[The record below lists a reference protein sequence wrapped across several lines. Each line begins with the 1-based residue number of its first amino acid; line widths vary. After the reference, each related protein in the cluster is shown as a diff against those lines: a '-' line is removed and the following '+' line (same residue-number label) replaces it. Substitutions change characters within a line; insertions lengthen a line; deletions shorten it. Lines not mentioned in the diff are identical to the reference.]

1 MEKCNHDLAHTIA
14 KLLNQSNEANILS
27 EGLEDLI
34 HEYFLHNSSDQSDC
48 ESVEDDDN
56 TSEAEEDTVVI
67 DHLLST
73 IEVEA
78 SKGELDLDLGLSLKK
93 MIIFYLILHRPRLK
107 ATFKVSRLNQI
118 RLSETK
124 NLDFVTA

>member
-34 HEYFLHNSSDQSDC
+34 HEYFLHNSGDQSDC
-48 ESVEDDDN
+48 ESDEDDDS

-78 SKGELDLDLGLSLKK
+78 NKGELHLDLGLSLKK
-93 MIIFYLILHRPRLK
+93 MIIFYLVLHRPRLK
-107 ATFKVSRLNQI
+107 ATF
-118 RLSETK
+118 
-124 NLDFVTA
+124 

>member
-34 HEYFLHNSSDQSDC
+34 HEYFLHNSGDQSDC
-48 ESVEDDDN
+48 ESDEDDDN

-93 MIIFYLILHRPRLK
+93 MIIFYLVLHRPRLK

>member
-1 MEKCNHDLAHTIA
+1 MTWLIPSQNFLTSQMKPTWLT
-14 KLLNQSNEANILS
+14 

-34 HEYFLHNSSDQSDC
+34 HEYFLHNSGDQSDC
-48 ESVEDDDN
+48 ESDEDDDN
-56 TSEAEEDTVVI
+56 TAEAEEDTVVI

-93 MIIFYLILHRPRLK
+93 MIIFYLVLHRPRLK
-107 ATFKVSRLNQI
+107 VTFKVSRLNQI

>member
-14 KLLNQSNEANILS
+14 KLLNQFNEANFLS

-34 HEYFLHNSSDQSDC
+34 HEYFLHNSGDQSDC
-48 ESVEDDDN
+48 ESDEDDDN
-56 TSEAEEDTVVI
+56 TLEAEEDTVVI

-93 MIIFYLILHRPRLK
+93 MIIFYLVLHRPRLK
-107 ATFKVSRLNQI
+107 VTFKVSRLNQI

-124 NLDFVTA
+124 NLGFVTA

>member
-27 EGLEDLI
+27 EGLDNLI
-34 HEYFLHNSSDQSDC
+34 HEYFLHNSGDQSDC
-48 ESVEDDDN
+48 ESDEDDDN
-56 TSEAEEDTVVI
+56 TSEAEEDTVVF

-78 SKGELDLDLGLSLKK
+78 NKGELDLDPGLSLKK
-93 MIIFYLILHRPRLK
+93 MIIFYLVLHRPRLK
-107 ATFKVSRLNQI
+107 AIFKVSRLNQI
-118 RLSETK
+118 RVSETK
-124 NLDFVTA
+124 NLDFITA